1 MQATCHTLLLVIICN
16 ETTNKN
22 KNLEGAQFVHCPH
35 HVIIYNGTKKL
46 DEGAHVTCHAPPPLI
61 VICNETMNQK

>member
-1 MQATCHTLLLVIICN
+1 
-16 ETTNKN
+16 
-22 KNLEGAQFVHCPH
+22 VHCPH